1 MQSRVGAV
9 ARLVFVDLLG
19 SIAWFPVW
27 WYSTGILKV
36 MASSRDALQYR
47 ARSYAFVIW
56 IKNFFVPMYGQYDI
70 TGRFVSVFMRFVIL
84 VGRAIAYVVEA
95 LVYFFGIMLW
105 AVAPILFFLLAITG
119 FLHGFAARV

>member
-27 WYSTGILKV
+27 WYSTGVLKV
-36 MASSRDALQYR
+36 INSSLDTLKYR
-47 ARSYAFVIW
+47 VRSYAFAIW

-70 TGRFVSVFMRFVIL
+70 TGKLVSVFMRFVIL
-84 VGRAIAYVVEA
+84 IARSIAIVVEA
-95 LVYFFGIMLW
+95 LVYALGIVAW
-105 AVAPILFFLLAITG
+105 VVAPIIFFLLAITG

>member
-27 WYSTGILKV
+27 WYSTGMLKV
-36 MASSRDALQYR
+36 LHSSRDALQYR
-47 ARSYAFVIW
+47 ARSYAFAIW

-70 TGRFVSVFMRFVIL
+70 TGRFVSVLMRFIVL
-84 VGRAIAYVVEA
+84 VGRSIAYVVEA
-95 LVYFFGIMLW
+95 LVYLLGIILW
-105 AVAPILFFLLAITG
+105 AVAPILFF
-119 FLHGFAARV
+119 

>member
-27 WYSTGILKV
+27 WYSVGLMKV
-36 MASSRDALQYR
+36 VNSSREALSYR
-47 ARSYAFVIW
+47 ARSYAFAIW

-70 TGRFVSVFMRFVIL
+70 VGRLVSVLMRFVVL
-84 VGRAIAYVVEA
+84 VGRSIAIVVEA
-95 LVYFFGIMLW
+95 LVYGLGIVAW
-105 AVAPILFFLLAITG
+105 AAAPVMFFLLAITG

>member
-27 WYSTGILKV
+27 WYSTGMMKV
-36 MASSRDALQYR
+36 LHSVRDTLNYR
-47 ARSYAFVIW
+47 VRSYAFAIW

-70 TGRFVSVFMRFVIL
+70 AGRLVSVLMRFVVL
-84 VGRAIAYVVEA
+84 VGRSIAIVVEA
-95 LVYFFGIMLW
+95 LVYLLGIVAW
-105 AVAPILFFLLAITG
+105 AVAPIIFFLLAITG

>member
-27 WYSTGILKV
+27 WYSTGMLKV
-36 MASSRDALQYR
+36 ITNSKDALQYR

-70 TGRFVSVFMRFVIL
+70 TGRFVSVLMRFIVL
-84 VGRAIAYVVEA
+84 VGRSIAFVVEA
-95 LVYFFGIMLW
+95 LVYLLGIIVW
-105 AVAPILFFLLAITG
+105 AVAPIIFFLLAITG